1 MGIRHQPQMVGS
13 GWCSLGHHPRS
24 QIRWLQLLQE
34 DRVGRLRLQ
43 DRLLHVV
50 GWQQGEGHL
59 GRQGL
64 APVRRGCYQGQRPRL
79 VQSHLP
85 TRTQRRH
92 LLLWLLG
99 NGHPLQKTRG
109 QDAQPIRCQVLAR
122 DLGFQA
128 PLLAFLRE
136 RGGRTIHLRQGR
148 VDLVKTTTR
157 QSSGLPLLGSR
168 SPHHHH
174 HHLLPW
180 PTSGEWEQKP
190 RCCYSYFSFTSL
202 QSGFYS
208 QSSVVFKF
216 RREFHVKNVFC
227 FRLSFLSHFPIISLL
242 YLFCIELL
250 PIIYIYNPYLYC
262 IVF

>member
-1 MGIRHQPQMVGS
+1 MG
-13 GWCSLGHHPRS
+13 
-24 QIRWLQLLQE
+24 
-34 DRVGRLRLQ
+34 
-43 DRLLHVV
+43 
-50 GWQQGEGHL
+50 
-59 GRQGL
+59 
-64 APVRRGCYQGQRPRL
+64 
-79 VQSHLP
+79 
-85 TRTQRRH
+85 
-92 LLLWLLG
+92 WLLG

-122 DLGFQA
+122 NLGFQA

-136 RGGRTIHLRQGR
+136 RGGRTIHVRQGR
-148 VDLVKTTTR
+148 VDLTKTLSTR
-157 QSSGLPLLGSR
+157 QSSGPPLVGSR
-168 SPHHHH
+168 SPHHHHH

-216 RREFHVKNVFC
+216 RREFHVKKMFF
-227 FRLSFLSHFPIISLL
+227 FRLSFLSHFPIILLL

-250 PIIYIYNPYLYC
+250 LMIYVFHISIVLYFAL
-262 IVF
+262 ISMIFKEKKFSLKIE